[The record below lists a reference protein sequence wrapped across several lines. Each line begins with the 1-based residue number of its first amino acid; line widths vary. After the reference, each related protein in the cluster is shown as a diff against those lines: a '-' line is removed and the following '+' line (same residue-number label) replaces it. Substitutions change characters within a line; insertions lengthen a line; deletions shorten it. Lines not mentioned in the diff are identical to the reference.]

1 MESILVVDDDRFS
14 QANFTEILKG
24 EGYDSVAV
32 DTGAEA
38 LRLISE
44 GNFRVVVISMSIAD
58 IRALDLLSRIKQNDP
73 AMEVIFV
80 TSHGNTETAIAALK
94 NGARDYLVKPIN
106 SDEFLHAIALSLE
119 QRRLLDENSELKSL
133 LRIFQTSQTIANC
146 IETER
151 LRHLILEI
159 MMKEVGV
166 DRGIGCYLQ
175 EGELVV
181 TEVRGFSD
189 DQARAIAG
197 WVLREYPPTRDD
209 YPAVSLLADVQER
222 IPLTGTMTRELV
234 RDLLVLSIRSRTG
247 LQGIIILCGDP
258 GSGLSIHPARKTLG
272 FLLDQAS
279 LALDNA
285 ARYSRA
291 RELLN
296 VDELTGLY
304 NYRYLDIALD
314 HEIKRSERFGS
325 GFSVIFLDID
335 LLKQVNDRHG
345 HLAGSMVLKE
355 MGALLK
361 RSLRDVDIIIRYGGD
376 EFTIILVETNPDATS
391 SVCERL
397 RRGIENHTFLTEQ
410 GLNLRLTASLGYACY
425 PTDTSSKHDLL
436 EMADK
441 AMYQSKFSG
450 KNRVFHASVLLK
462 RDDERSRE
470 WH

>member
-14 QANFTEILKG
+14 QANFTDILRG
-24 EGYDSVAV
+24 EGYEPVAV

-44 GNFRVVVISMSIAD
+44 GNFRVVVLSMAIPD
-58 IRALDLLSRIKQNDP
+58 IKALDLLSRIKQNDP

-80 TSHGNTETAIAALK
+80 TSHGNTESAIAALK
-94 NGARDYLVKPIN
+94 NGASDYLVKPIN
-106 SDEFLHAIALSLE
+106 NEEFLHAIALSLDK
-119 QRRLLDENSELKSL
+119 RRLLDENSELKSL

-151 LRHLILEI
+151 LRLLILET

-166 DRGIGCYLQ
+166 TRGIGCHLQ
-175 EGELVV
+175 DGEFVV
-181 TEVRGFSD
+181 TEVRGFPD
-189 DQARAIAG
+189 DQARMIAG
-197 WVLREYPPTRDD
+197 WVLREYPPTGDD
-209 YPAVSLLADVQER
+209 YPAITLLEELQENLP
-222 IPLTGTMTRELV
+222 IAGLLTGEGIREILI
-234 RDLLVLSIRSRTG
+234 LAIRSRTG
-247 LQGIIILCGDP
+247 PHGVVILPNDP
-258 GSGLSIHPARKTLG
+258 GCGLSLLSARKTIE

-279 LALDNA
+279 LALENA

-304 NYRYLDIALD
+304 NYRYLDIALE

-335 LLKQVNDRHG
+335 LLKQVNDRYG

-376 EFTIILVETNPDATS
+376 EFTIILVETNPVAKS

-397 RRGIENHTFLTEQ
+397 RRGIENHTFLAEQ
-410 GLNLRLTASLGYACY
+410 GLNLKLTASLGYACY

-436 EMADK
+436 EMADN

-462 RDDERSRE
+462 RDEERSRE
-470 WH
+470 WP